1 MLVILPKVRELSGA
15 SDSFPLITS
24 CGALLGKA
32 VLTVEECTNPVYV
45 SVGHR
50 LSLDTAVKLVVQCSK
65 YRVPEP
71 VRQVDKIFV
80 YHRALLLFFLLLY
93 RLTFSPGHSYKI
105 ISSL

>member
-1 MLVILPKVRELSGA
+1 VLVILPKVRELSGA

-71 VRQVDKIFV
+71 VRQADIQSRSFIQDNFKSVAD
-80 YHRALLLFFLLLY
+80 
-93 RLTFSPGHSYKI
+93 RLHTIQELVQHY
-105 ISSL
+105 